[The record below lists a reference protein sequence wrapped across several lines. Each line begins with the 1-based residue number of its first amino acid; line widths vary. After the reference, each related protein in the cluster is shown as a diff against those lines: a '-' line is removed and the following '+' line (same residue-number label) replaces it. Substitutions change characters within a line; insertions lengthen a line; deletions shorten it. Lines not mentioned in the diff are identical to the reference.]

1 VIFAARLAIF
11 GLVVRGGVSAI
22 LSAFPGPRRPAGPV
36 GLSAVLFHFQKIKF
50 TVGKYDF
57 TSQFL
62 LGQSKAV
69 CESAKSAH
77 SGVIFRFYLRL
88 IGLSQFGLR
97 HESTAAL
104 LNWHKPRSV

>member
-1 VIFAARLAIF
+1 LAIF

-62 LGQSKAV
+62 LGQSKAM
-69 CESAKSAH
+69 CESAKSAP
-77 SGVIFRFYLRL
+77 SGVIFRSFLPRRAGDSRRL
-88 IGLSQFGLR
+88 TPDRLKANSAKDMNQP
-97 HESTAAL
+97 L
-104 LNWHKPRSV
+104 LC